1 MIENRLYILNKFWE
15 IYDKQGITNA
25 MAFLN
30 ENNYFHDNDFENSLD
45 EINFQ
50 LMNLRT

>member
-15 IYDKQGITNA
+15 IYDKNGINDA
-25 MAFLN
+25 MKFLN
-30 ENNYFHDNDFENSLD
+30 ENNYYCDNDFENSLN

-50 LMNLRT
+50 LMSLNT